1 MKMSKTHA
9 DAMQRVLCDR
19 LIEACAET
27 MFDEVRAP
35 VEVVI
40 QRLAAYTFAQLIKIE
55 GRNGAAHILR
65 DIAQQVEDGALNAYE
80 RGKGN

>member
-1 MKMSKTHA
+1 METPRTPA
-9 DAMQRVLCDR
+9 EAMQHILCDR

-40 QRLAAYTFAQLIKIE
+40 QRLAAYTLAQLIKIE

>member
-1 MKMSKTHA
+1 METPRTPA
-9 DAMQRVLCDR
+9 EAMHRILCDR

-40 QRLAAYTFAQLIKIE
+40 QRLAAYTLAQLIKIE
-55 GRNGAAHILR
+55 GRSGAAHILR
-65 DIAQQVEDGALNAYE
+65 DIAQQVENGALNAYE